1 MKGVVMP
8 EPHLFEEMLT
18 TYPAEKRELARAVY
32 HRFADGDSTQF
43 FSQLFLVLDVYAHYA
58 ERIPTRMIA
67 ANADSLSSV
76 QEMREEI
83 SLLAKTIET
92 RNGNITK
99 QAERTDELCRV
110 TRAKCDE
117 AMAGIELTV
126 KNLGTRVDTKAI
138 VQRIENS
145 VQFNIDHKIISP
157 FMQRTSDLASEVLP
171 TLEKIQASAAEAK
184 SEWSKRIWNTA
195 WTTSLVWSMGAALIL
210 ASLICWAFSAHY
222 NHKMA
227 AQIANMARIMK
238 FNQAAFHGLAVAQ
251 VPVRV
256 VPVQNEDG
264 TIDPKGFVLLIEG
277 AYAAEMRPLDGHND
291 GCIFFN
297 SSVPARQIQH
307 LQPDRDSQ
315 AQATN
320 NLAP

>member
-1 MKGVVMP
+1 ML
-8 EPHLFEEMLT
+8 ESDLFEEMLS

-32 HRFADGDSTQF
+32 HRFAEGDSTQF

-58 ERIPTRMIA
+58 ERIPARMIS
-67 ANADSLSSV
+67 ANADALASV

-83 SLLAKTIET
+83 SLLAKIIDA
-92 RNGNITK
+92 RNGNITHH
-99 QAERTDELCRV
+99 AEKTDELCRI

-126 KNLGTRVDTKAI
+126 KNLGSRVDTKTI

-157 FMQRTSDLASEVLP
+157 FMQRTTDLANEVMP
-171 TLEKIQASAAEAK
+171 TLEKIQAAAAEAK
-184 SEWSKRIWNTA
+184 FEWSQRIWKTA
-195 WTTSLVWSMGAALIL
+195 WTTSLIWSIGPAVLCIWL
-210 ASLICWAFSAHY
+210 FCLKIGAHY
-222 NHKMA
+222 EDEMA
-227 AQIANMARIMK
+227 VRTANMAQVMK
-238 FNQAAFHGLAVAQ
+238 FNQEAFQKLAIVQ

-256 VPVQNEDG
+256 VPVQNDDG
-264 TIDPKGFVLLIEG
+264 TPNPRSFALLIEG

>member
-1 MKGVVMP
+1 MTNP
-8 EPHLFEEMLT
+8 DLFEEMLS
-18 TYPAEKRELARAVY
+18 TYPAEKRELARKVY
-32 HRFADGDSTQF
+32 QRFADGDSTQF

-58 ERIPTRMIA
+58 ERIPARMIS
-67 ANADSLSSV
+67 ANADALASV

-92 RNGNITK
+92 RDVSITNH
-99 QAERTDELCRV
+99 AEKTDELCRI
-110 TRAKCDE
+110 TLAKCN
-117 AMAGIELTV
+117 ATIVAIELTV
-126 KNLGTRVDTKAI
+126 KNLGSRVDTKTI

-157 FMQRTSDLASEVLP
+157 FMQRTTDLANEVMP
-171 TLEKIQASAAEAK
+171 TLEKIQAAAAEAK
-184 SEWSKRIWNTA
+184 SEWSQRIWKTA
-195 WTTSLVWSMGAALIL
+195 WTTSLIWSIGPAVLCIWLFCLKIGA
-210 ASLICWAFSAHY
+210 Y
-222 NHKMA
+222 YEDEMA
-227 AQIANMARIMK
+227 VRTANMAQVMK
-238 FNQAAFHGLAVAQ
+238 FNQEAFQKLAIVQ

-256 VPVQNEDG
+256 VPVQNDDG
-264 TIDPKGFVLLIEG
+264 TPNPRSFALLIEG

>member
-1 MKGVVMP
+1 MTNP
-8 EPHLFEEMLT
+8 DLFEEMLT

-43 FSQLFLVLDVYAHYA
+43 FSQLFLVLDVYAYYA
-58 ERIPTRMIA
+58 ERIPARMIS
-67 ANADSLSSV
+67 ANADSLACL

-83 SLLAKTIET
+83 SLMAKTIEA

-99 QAERTDELCRV
+99 QAEKTHELCRV
-110 TRAKCDE
+110 TRTKCDE

-126 KNLGTRVDTKAI
+126 KNLGSRVDTKAI

-171 TLEKIQASAAEAK
+171 TLEKIQEAADEAK
-184 SEWSKRIWNTA
+184 SEWSERIWKTA
-195 WTTSLVWSMGAALIL
+195 WTTSLFWSIGAAVICTC
-210 ASLICWAFSAHY
+210 LICLKFGAY
-222 NHKMA
+222 YEHKMA
-227 AQIANMARIMK
+227 VQTADMAQVMK
-238 FNQAAFHGLAVAQ
+238 FNQEAFRKLAIAQ

-256 VPVQNEDG
+256 VPVQDDDG
-264 TIDPKGFVLLIEG
+264 TPNPRGFALLIEG
-277 AYAAEMRPLDGHND
+277 AYAAEMRSLDGQKT

-297 SSVPARQIQH
+297 SSVAAKQIQ
-307 LQPDRDSQ
+307 RSQ
-315 AQATN
+315 QATEN
-320 NLAP
+320 SAQSTNGEAK